1 MGRVRGAVNARALS
15 LARKEVDLCN
25 CWRREA
31 TAEGLVEKQVELVS
45 FAEDPVMVV
54 ATLRL
59 DVALAGGVVERTLT
73 TANPRCLQPMFARRA
88 RSSVLPKANLSPILS
103 LSVCI
108 SYVHLLGN

>member
-15 LARKEVDLCN
+15 LARKAVDLCN

-31 TAEGLVEKQVELVS
+31 TAECLVEKQVELVS

-59 DVALAGGVVERTLT
+59 DVALAGGVYVRT
-73 TANPRCLQPMFARRA
+73 F
-88 RSSVLPKANLSPILS
+88 
-103 LSVCI
+103 
-108 SYVHLLGN
+108 SYVPVSVSLKLQRK